1 MINLQKYTLIS
12 FDMFQTLVD
21 LTSQKTNIL
30 KRFFNDAYNVDI
42 ANQFWSDADEF
53 VYHYFHRIA
62 TSDQQ
67 FRTVTDIFTEGYEYL
82 FKKYH
87 IDIEPRKAAEF
98 LAKSHNDSA
107 LYPDSLEV
115 INKLK
120 KKKNKN
126 VCIIS
131 DTDTIMISSLLK
143 KFDINKV
150 YLSEDYKKYKFDKSG
165 ILFTTA
171 AKEYNIHPNE
181 MLHIGDGINDV
192 LGANHIGADSVW
204 INRNNR
210 VWKEKEKP
218 TYEIRSLRELIE

>member
-1 MINLQKYTLIS
+1 
-12 FDMFQTLVD
+12 MFQTLVD

-30 KRFFNDAYNVDI
+30 KKFFNDAYNVEI

-62 TSDQQ
+62 TNDQP
-67 FRTVTDIFTEGYEYL
+67 FRTVTDIFTEGYVFL

-87 IDIEPRKAAEF
+87 IDIEPRKAADF
-98 LAKSHNDSA
+98 LARSHNNST
-107 LYPDSLEV
+107 LYPDSLEI
-115 INKLK
+115 INEIK
-120 KKKNKN
+120 KTKN

-131 DTDTIMISSLLK
+131 DTDTIMINSLLK
-143 KFDINKV
+143 TFGINNV

-165 ILFTTA
+165 TLFKTA
-171 AKEYNIHPNE
+171 VKDFNIHPKE

-204 INRNNR
+204 INRNNKI
-210 VWKEKEKP
+210 WKEEEKP

>member
-1 MINLQKYTLIS
+1 MISLQRYKLIS

-30 KRFFNDAYNVDI
+30 KKFFNDAYNVEI

-62 TSDQQ
+62 TNDQP
-67 FRTVTDIFTEGYEYL
+67 FRTVTDIFTEGYVFL

-87 IDIEPRKAAEF
+87 IDIEPRKAADF
-98 LAKSHNDSA
+98 LARSHNNST
-107 LYPDSLEV
+107 LYPDSLEI
-115 INKLK
+115 INEIK
-120 KKKNKN
+120 KTKN

-131 DTDTIMISSLLK
+131 DTDTIMINSLLK
-143 KFDINKV
+143 TFGINNV

-165 ILFTTA
+165 TLFKTA
-171 AKEYNIHPNE
+171 VKDFNIHPKE

-204 INRNNR
+204 INRNNKI
-210 VWKEKEKP
+210 WKEEEKP